1 MDLSLLRLL
10 LFVLI
15 RGFAHGLR
23 NEMSKLL
30 ALNKLLRLDLF
41 FVILK
46 LYLRDLP
53 FQARLLL
60 AKRIVN
66 VGLYLETYDF

>member
-1 MDLSLLRLL
+1 MGLYSRPPSPYRME
-10 LFVLI
+10 I
-15 RGFAHGLR
+15 PISHGLR

-30 ALNKLLRLDLF
+30 ALNKFLRLDLF

-46 LYLRDLP
+46 LYLRDIP